1 MTLAPLA
8 GARVL
13 DVTSSLAGP
22 YCTQIL
28 GALGADV
35 VKVEHPGRG
44 DEARAWGPDFADG
57 SSVLFFSANA
67 GKRSLALDLATDR
80 GREVLLRLAQGA
92 DVFIQSMRPGT
103 AARRGFGPDDVR
115 AVNERLVYCSI
126 GAYGRVGPLAGH
138 PGYDPLMQASAGIMS
153 ITGEPDGPPVRAGT
167 SIVDLGTGAW
177 AALAIL
183 AALLER
189 ERTGS
194 GRTIDVSL
202 YETALALM
210 SYHLVDYLGTG
221 DVPGRHGSAFPTI
234 VPYQAFRTADGDM
247 MVAAANDRLFA
258 ALCDA
263 VGLPE
268 LGTDPRFA
276 TNPLRIEHREALVAA
291 LEERLAQEPSSV
303 WVERLEAAGVPAA
316 PVRSTAEAADHAQT
330 RAIGILQ
337 QLAAH
342 EAVALPVAADGERVL
357 HRSPPPSIGEHSAE
371 VLEEIGYSEEEIAQ
385 LADAGVVR
393 LG

>member
-57 SSVLFFSANA
+57 SSVLFFAANA
-67 GKRSLALDLATDR
+67 GKRSLALDLVTER
-80 GREVLLRLAQGA
+80 GREVLLRLAEGA
-92 DVFIQSMRPGT
+92 DVFIQSLRPGT
-103 AARRGFGPDDVR
+103 AARRGFGPDHVR

-153 ITGEPDGPPVRAGT
+153 VTGEPDGPPVRAGT

-194 GRTIDVSL
+194 GRAIDVSL

-221 DVPGRHGSAFPTI
+221 DVPDRHGSAFPTI
-234 VPYQAFRTADGDM
+234 VPYQAFRTADGDL
-247 MVAAANDRLFA
+247 MVAAANDRLFV
-258 ALCDA
+258 ALCEA

-268 LGTDPRFA
+268 LGADPRFA
-276 TNPLRIEHREALVAA
+276 TNPSRIEHREALVAA

-303 WVERLEAAGVPAA
+303 WAERLEAAGVPAA
-316 PVRSTAEAADHAQT
+316 PVQSTAEAADHEQT

-337 QLAAH
+337 QLGKH
-342 EAVALPVAADGERVL
+342 QAVALPVAADGERVL
-357 HRSPPPSIGEHSAE
+357 HRSPPPRLGEHTAQ
-371 VLEEIGYSEEEIAQ
+371 VLAEIGYAEGEIAE